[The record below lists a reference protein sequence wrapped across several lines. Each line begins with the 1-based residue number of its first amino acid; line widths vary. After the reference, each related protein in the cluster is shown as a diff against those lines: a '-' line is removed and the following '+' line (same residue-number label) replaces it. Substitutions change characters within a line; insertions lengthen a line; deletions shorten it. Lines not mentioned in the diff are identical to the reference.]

1 MPTINTQK
9 IDDFVKAKADFEAAK
24 LAILNANTPE
34 EKAIASA
41 ALDKALDAFNKATF
55 EANKVTL

>member
-9 IDDFVKAKADFEAAK
+9 IDDFVKAKADYEEAK
-24 LAILNANTPE
+24 LAVLKAATDA
-34 EKAIASA
+34 EKASA
-41 ALDKALDAFNKATF
+41 ATKFKAALDALNKATF